1 VTGPLG
7 VCDFISA
14 VDTPVIWEL
23 NIWYHILNCG
33 GRTRLSGET
42 DFPCLYGDK
51 VGLGRIYVQ
60 LPKDQPLDFDVWCE
74 GLKHGRSYCG
84 EGLSHVMDF

>member
-1 VTGPLG
+1 MTGPLG

-33 GRTRLSGET
+33 VRTRLNGET
-42 DFPCLYGDK
+42 DFPCIYGDK